1 VSLKQRVKLE
11 LEDGSEVDVTFD
23 GRDLRAWEVKHRR
36 SAIAETTSISML
48 SWLGWHA
55 AQRQGLLNG
64 SYGTW
69 ESFDAVAT
77 GVEGLPDEDEEE
89 ESSEGPTKTPGAR
102 ATRKTASA
110 S

>member
-1 VSLKQRVKLE
+1 MSLKQRVKLE
-11 LEDGSEVDVTFD
+11 IEDHDDIVVTFD
-23 GRDLRAWEVKHRR
+23 GRDLRAWEAKHKR

-55 AQRQGLLNG
+55 AKRQNLLNG
-64 SYGTW
+64 TGDTW
-69 ESFDAVAT
+69 EAFDAVAT

-89 ESSEGPTKTPGAR
+89 GEAGPTKAGGR
-102 ATRKTASA
+102 TRKTASA